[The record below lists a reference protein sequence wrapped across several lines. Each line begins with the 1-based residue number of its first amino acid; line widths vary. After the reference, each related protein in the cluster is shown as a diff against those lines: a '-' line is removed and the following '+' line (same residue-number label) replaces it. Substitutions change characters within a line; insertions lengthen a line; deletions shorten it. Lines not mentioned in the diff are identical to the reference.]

1 MGLDAYV
8 HITSPIRRLVDLL
21 NQIILCKSVGIVT
34 SLSVGAETFVM
45 EWLSEMD
52 YINSTMKSIRK
63 VQIDCELLTRCV
75 NTPEIMDIPHMGI
88 VIDKG
93 KKTETVYSYTVYIED
108 IKMMSRISTEVDY
121 ALYTKV
127 NCKLYLFQ
135 DEDKVRNKIR
145 TVIL

>member
-1 MGLDAYV
+1 
-8 HITSPIRRLVDLL
+8 
-21 NQIILCKSVGIVT
+21 
-34 SLSVGAETFVM
+34 
-45 EWLSEMD
+45 
-52 YINSTMKSIRK
+52 
-63 VQIDCELLTRCV
+63 V

-93 KKTETVYSYTVYIED
+93 KQTDTLYSYTVYIED
-108 IKMMSRISTEVDY
+108 IKMMSRVSTEVDY

>member
-1 MGLDAYV
+1 
-8 HITSPIRRLVDLL
+8 
-21 NQIILCKSVGIVT
+21 
-34 SLSVGAETFVM
+34 
-45 EWLSEMD
+45 
-52 YINSTMKSIRK
+52 
-63 VQIDCELLTRCV
+63 
-75 NTPEIMDIPHMGI
+75 MDIPHMGI
-88 VIDKG
+88 VIDKS

-127 NCKLYLFQ
+127 HCKLYLFQ